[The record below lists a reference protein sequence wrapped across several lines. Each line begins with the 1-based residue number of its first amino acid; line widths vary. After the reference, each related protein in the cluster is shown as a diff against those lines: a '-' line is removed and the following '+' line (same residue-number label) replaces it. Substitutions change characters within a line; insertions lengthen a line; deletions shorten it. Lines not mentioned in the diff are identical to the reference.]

1 MRGGT
6 DIVGYIASGLV
17 LLTFTTKEMRSLRIM
32 AILSN
37 LAFIAYGLL
46 DEILPV
52 LALHV
57 ILFPLNVF
65 RLAQL
70 EIAKARVQEAPHR
83 EASPEIVSPQLFVGA
98 TGAIVARAA
107 RELRQRLTAA
117 CDAAHRP
124 LSLPSSGRVI
134 SIGLMVLGGG
144 IIVTAGRVSLDVGVP
159 LVLGGLGAM
168 VLGVGLLPRSVLLRR
183 GQGHTRPEPWH
194 GDRLGVG
201 EQPHGLSLVWP
212 RRSRYV
218 GPVEQQAKR
227 Q

>member
-70 EIAKARVQEAPHR
+70 
-83 EASPEIVSPQLFVGA
+83 
-98 TGAIVARAA
+98 A
-107 RELRQRLTAA
+107 REGSVPQELR
-117 CDAAHRP
+117 
-124 LSLPSSGRVI
+124 PSPAQSGRSTRSLGQEIECEVGCDRGTLI
-134 SIGLMVLGGG
+134 ASREPPGLTRRNPVHLKP
-144 IIVTAGRVSLDVGVP
+144 ANVG
-159 LVLGGLGAM
+159 
-168 VLGVGLLPRSVLLRR
+168 
-183 GQGHTRPEPWH
+183 GQGVAIGAVRIARKET
-194 GDRLGVG
+194 GSDRRR
-201 EQPHGLSLVWP
+201 
-212 RRSRYV
+212 RRS
-218 GPVEQQAKR
+218 G
-227 Q
+227 

>member
-83 EASPEIVSPQLFVGA
+83 EASPEIVSPQLFVDA
-98 TGAIVARAA
+98 IGAIVARAA
-107 RELRQRLTAA
+107 RELRLRLTAA

-124 LSLPSSGRVI
+124 SSLPSSGRVA

-168 VLGVGLLPRSVLLRR
+168 VLGVGLLPRFRR
-183 GQGHTRPEPWH
+183 GQGPEPRH

>member
-1 MRGGT
+1 
-6 DIVGYIASGLV
+6 
-17 LLTFTTKEMRSLRIM
+17 

-52 LALHV
+52 LALHL

-107 RELRQRLTAA
+107 RELRQRLTPAR
-117 CDAAHRP
+117 DAAHRP
-124 LSLPSSGRVI
+124 SSLPGRVV

-168 VLGVGLLPRSVLLRR
+168 VLGAGLLPRSVLLRR
-183 GQGHTRPEPWH
+183 GQGHMRPEPWH
-194 GDRLGVG
+194 
-201 EQPHGLSLVWP
+201 
-212 RRSRYV
+212 
-218 GPVEQQAKR
+218 
-227 Q
+227 

>member
-57 ILFPLNVF
+57 ILFPLNVY

-70 EIAKARVQEAPHR
+70 EIAKAPVQEAPHR
-83 EASPEIVSPQLFVGA
+83 EAQPVRRS
-98 TGAIVARAA
+98 R
-107 RELRQRLTAA
+107 
-117 CDAAHRP
+117 
-124 LSLPSSGRVI
+124 GR
-134 SIGLMVLGGG
+134 SRGT
-144 IIVTAGRVSLDVGVP
+144 VTALASVSSRTNG
-159 LVLGGLGAM
+159 
-168 VLGVGLLPRSVLLRR
+168 
-183 GQGHTRPEPWH
+183 TC
-194 GDRLGVG
+194 
-201 EQPHGLSLVWP
+201 GLSLVWP
-212 RRSRYV
+212 GRSRYV
-218 GPVEQQAKR
+218 GPLDQQAKR
-227 Q
+227 P